1 MNLEKIRNDTAGTQS
16 VIHLNNAGAALMPRV
31 VAEAIRTYIDD
42 EERQGGYETA
52 EKRREELDQFYEY
65 AAQLLSCQPRNTAFT
80 TNATDSYNKALSSVP
95 FKQNDVILTTAN
107 DYASNFIALLS
118 LEKRLGT
125 KTILVRNE
133 DTGEINLDDLEEKTR
148 KYSPK
153 LLSVTHVPTSS
164 GLVQPVE
171 QVGEIL
177 APYDTLYLLDACQS
191 LGQMRV
197 DAFQTKAD
205 FISGTL
211 RKFLRGPRGAGL
223 LYVSDKA
230 LDRGLEPLFPDLWG
244 AEWIAEREYLARV
257 DARRF
262 EDWETAYALMLGS
275 KEALAY
281 LASVGIDAIEA
292 RNAELTARL
301 KTGLA
306 GIPRIRLLDRGKKQ
320 CSIITFSLEG
330 AGEQD
335 TKAYFREKGINIST
349 MPKSN
354 AMIDFQ
360 EKGVD
365 WAVRASPHYYNTEGE
380 IDRFVEA
387 VKTFR
392 L

>member
-1 MNLEKIRNDTAGTQS
+1 MNLEKIRNETVGTQS
-16 VIHLNNAGAALMPRV
+16 VIHLNNAGSALMPNV
-31 VAEAIRTYIDD
+31 VADAIRTYIDE

-52 EKRREELDQFYEY
+52 DHRREELDEFYDY
-65 AAQLLSCQPRNTAFT
+65 AAQLLNCQARNTAFT

-95 FKQNDVILTTAN
+95 FKPNDVVLTTAN

-118 LEKRLGT
+118 LEKRVGT

-133 DTGEINLDDLEEKTR
+133 DTGEINLDDLEEKTK

-153 LLSVTHVPTSS
+153 LVSVTHVPTSS

-171 QVGEIL
+171 KVGEIL
-177 APYDTLYLLDACQS
+177 ASYDTLYLLDACQS

-197 DAFQTKAD
+197 DALKTKAD
-205 FISGTL
+205 FISGTF

-244 AEWIAEREYLARV
+244 AEWIGRHEYKVRA

-275 KEALAY
+275 KEALSY
-281 LASVGIDAIEA
+281 LASVGIEGIEA
-292 RNAELTARL
+292 RNAELTTNL
-301 KTGLA
+301 KTELSR
-306 GIPRIRLLDRGKKQ
+306 IPHIRLLDRGQRQ
-320 CSIITFSLEG
+320 CSIVTFSLKG
-330 AGEQD
+330 AAEQE
-335 TKAYFREKGINIST
+335 TKTYFRKKGINIST

-360 EKGVD
+360 EKGVE
-365 WAVRASPHYYNTEGE
+365 WAVRVSPHYYNTLDE
-380 IDRFVEA
+380 IDQFVEA
-387 VKTFR
+387 VKNFTT
-392 L
+392 

>member
-1 MNLEKIRNDTAGTQS
+1 MNLEKIRNETIGTQS
-16 VIHLNNAGAALMPRV
+16 VIHLNNAGAALMPKV
-31 VAEAIRTYIDD
+31 VADAIRSYIDD

-52 EKRREELDQFYEY
+52 DHRREELNQFYEY
-65 AAQLLSCQPRNTAFT
+65 AAQLLSCQPENTAFT

-95 FKQNDVILTTAN
+95 FKSNDVVLTTAN
-107 DYASNFIALLS
+107 DYASNFIAFLS
-118 LEKRLGT
+118 LEKRVGT
-125 KTILVRNE
+125 QTILVRNE
-133 DTGEINLDDLEEKTR
+133 DTGEINLDDLEEKI
-148 KYSPK
+148 KQYSPK
-153 LLSVTHVPTSS
+153 LVSVTHVPTSS

-171 QVGEIL
+171 QVGEIV
-177 APYDTLYLLDACQS
+177 ASYDTLYLLDACQS

-197 DAFQTKAD
+197 DALKTKAD

-244 AEWIAEREYLARV
+244 AEWIGRHEYKVRA

-281 LASVGIDAIEA
+281 LASVGIDAIET
-292 RNAELTARL
+292 RNAALTLRL
-301 KTGLA
+301 KTQLA
-306 GIPRIRLLDRGKKQ
+306 GISHLRLLDRGQRQ
-320 CSIITFSLEG
+320 CSIITFALEE
-330 AGEQD
+330 AEEQE
-335 TKAYFREKGINIST
+335 TKAYFRKKGINIST

-360 EKGVD
+360 QKGVE
-365 WAVRASPHYYNTEGE
+365 WAVRASPHYYNTEDE
-380 IDRFVEA
+380 IDQFVEA
-387 VKTFR
+387 VKNFKT
-392 L
+392 